1 MKLSVKLLR
10 NKMSKV
16 GEKPLAL
23 KEGTIVTQEGGFVV
37 IKGPL
42 GQMRIKIPS
51 GITLVVDKEV
61 QVKRNSDEKKVK
73 SVHGTMARLIKNA
86 IEGTTNGFSKSL
98 EVVGTGYW
106 AKVEGNNL
114 VLALGFSHHVNFS
127 IPEGVKIEAKENKI
141 TVFGVD
147 KELVGTEA
155 DKIKKIRKPDSY
167 KGKGIRYLGEK
178 LRLKPGKLAAKVG
191 TTGAK

>member
-1 MKLSVKLLR
+1 
-10 NKMSKV
+10 MSKV

-23 KEGTIVTQEGGFVV
+23 KEGTIITQEGGFVV
-37 IKGPL
+37 VKGPL
-42 GQMRIKIPS
+42 GQVKIKIPA

-73 SVHGTMARLIKNA
+73 SVHGTMARLIRNA
-86 IEGTTNGFSKSL
+86 IEGTASGFSKSL

-114 VLALGFSHHVNFS
+114 ILALGFSHQVNFP
-127 IPEGVKIEAKENKI
+127 IPEGIKIEAKENKI

-147 KELVGTEA
+147 KELVGREA

-167 KGKGIRYLGEK
+167 KGKGIRYLGERLK
-178 LRLKPGKLAAKVG
+178 LKPGKAVAKTGVG
-191 TTGAK
+191 GK